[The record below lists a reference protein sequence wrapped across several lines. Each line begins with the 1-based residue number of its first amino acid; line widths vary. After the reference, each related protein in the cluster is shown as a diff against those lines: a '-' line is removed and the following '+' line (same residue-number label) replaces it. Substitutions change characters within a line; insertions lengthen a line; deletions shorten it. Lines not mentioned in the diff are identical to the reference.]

1 MRVFATLSAVMIMSA
16 SFFTS
21 ASTAMN
27 IDGKVV
33 ASPCTVDTDTVNKL
47 VEFGSLQRMDL
58 VPAGAGGDWKDFSLL
73 VKNCPAGTNQVT
85 VKYLG
90 VPDTQDSSAW
100 MNSGSATNVALRV
113 TNADHSVTLSQG
125 NTQQIAINTST
136 KSATFPLSAKIFTP
150 LGNAGAGT
158 FAAVINLE
166 FTWQ

>member
-1 MRVFATLSAVMIMSA
+1 MRVFATLSAVMIMGA
-16 SFFTS
+16 SFFTL
-21 ASTAMN
+21 ADTALN
-27 IDGKVV
+27 ISGNVV
-33 ASPCTVDTDTVNKL
+33 ASPCTIDTDTVNKQ
-47 VEFGSLQRMDL
+47 VEFSPLQRMDL
-58 VPAGAGGDWKDFSLL
+58 INAGASGEWQDFSLL
-73 VKNCPAGTNQVT
+73 VNNCPAGTNQVT

-90 VPDTQDSSAW
+90 VPDTQDASAW

-113 TNADHSVTLSQG
+113 TNADHSVTVRQG
-125 NTQQIAINTST
+125 NTQHIAVNTST